1 LLRSIPKT
9 VNRDV
14 TEGGE
19 AVETEVEEKKEVEVK
34 VEKYRIIE
42 YMNT

>member
-19 AVETEVEEKKEVEVK
+19 AVETEVEEKKEVKVEVK
-34 VEKYRIIE
+34 VKVKA
-42 YMNT
+42 TPCLH